1 MMWFQ
6 IIVCLFVSAEG
17 SNVLTLNQYLET
29 VKKQSPQARALIAQ
43 IDASEVKVKKATLG
57 LSPEF
62 FAEYNRY
69 DDRTPPV
76 FPFSPSRRDGHSW
89 KAGIEKQTTLGLG
102 GKLYFENNSTTL
114 FGINPSFLPVP
125 NYNQGRA
132 VLELKQS
139 LWRNSFGE
147 KTRSDLE
154 ADIAASKAALE
165 DQKFQLQKLL
175 LQAENTYWSMVT
187 YDQIVSL
194 QEENAER
201 AKKLSEWMGKQGRL
215 KLIDDVDVLQSKTA
229 YDMRALDL
237 ETSRQERNSM
247 ARVFNSLRGVDAE
260 TVEKL
265 EALPPFKASALAD
278 LNRKVTRQDFKSFKS
293 AARAQEMAAKSIRST
308 LKPEVDLVGT
318 VASNGLDP
326 RFSGMFNEVKGND
339 FPSWSVGLQVR
350 FPLNVSLTHRLKAA
364 SLNDIRAAQDQ
375 AAGADLQLQTEW
387 HDTVQKSK
395 DYYDLY
401 MRSKEI
407 ESSYGTIVQKERKR
421 LQNGR
426 STTFTLLNLE
436 QTLVSTQIQRTK
448 AQLALIQIQNVLKTF
463 EVANESI

>member
-6 IIVCLFVSAEG
+6 VLLLVFASAEG
-17 SNVLTLNQYLET
+17 STVLTLNQYLEA

-43 IDASEVKVKKATLG
+43 IDASEVKVKRASLG

-69 DDRTPPV
+69 DDRTPAV
-76 FPFSPSRRDGHSW
+76 FPFSPSRRDGDNW
-89 KAGIEKQTTLGLG
+89 KAGIGKQTTLGLS
-102 GKLYFENNSTTL
+102 GKLYFENNRNTL
-114 FGINPSFLPVP
+114 FGINPSFLPNP

-132 VLELKQS
+132 VLELKQP

-154 ADIAASKAALE
+154 ADIAASKATLE

-237 ETSRQERNSM
+237 ETSQQERNAM
-247 ARVFNSLRGVDAE
+247 ARYFNSLRGLDAE

-265 EALPPFKASALAD
+265 DALPPFKESSLAD
-278 LNRKVTRQDFKSFKS
+278 LKLKVTRQDFKSYKS
-293 AARAQEMAAKSIRST
+293 AARAQEMSAKSVRSM
-308 LKPEVDLVGT
+308 LKAEVDLVGS

-326 RFSGMFNEVKGND
+326 RFSGMYNEVKNND
-339 FPSWSVGLQVR
+339 YPSWSVGIQVR
-350 FPLNVSLTHRLKAA
+350 FPLNISLTQKLKNA

-375 AAGADLQLQTEW
+375 GASADLQLQTEW

-395 DYYDLY
+395 DYFAIY
-401 MRSKEI
+401 MRAKEI
-407 ESSYGTIVQKERKR
+407 ETSYGTIVQKERKR